1 MNDPYSIAIVGIG
14 GIFPRSPDLDAFWD
28 NIVRGV
34 DTASEV
40 PPERWLLAMED
51 AYQPGDPAPDK
62 VYSRRACT
70 IESSPLDLDGL
81 DLDPEF
87 VRQLDPMFH
96 LALHAG
102 RQAFEDAAAQDID
115 RERFGL
121 IIGNIALPTEKS
133 SALAREYLGRTF
145 EEKVF
150 RAAGA
155 EPPRRGPIKTHPINR
170 YVTGL
175 PGSILAQA
183 LGLEGDCYTL
193 DAACAS
199 SLYAVKLACDELRA
213 GRADAMLSGG
223 LSRPDCLYTQM
234 GFSQLRALSPSGRCS
249 PFDAKADGLVVG
261 EGAGMFVLKR
271 LEDALRGDDHIYG
284 VIRGIGLSN
293 DVGGNLLAPNSEG
306 QLRALRPPYDQ
317 TGWSPQDI
325 DLVECHATG
334 TPVGDAV
341 EFESLRTLWAADGWR
356 PGQCVIGGVKSNI
369 GHALTAAGSAGLLK
383 ILLAIRH
390 RTLPPTANFA
400 GPNPALGLTGSPFQV
415 LSEAQPWT
423 PRTADQPLRA
433 AVSAFGF
440 GGINAHVLIEEW
452 LPERTVAVS
461 VPEPVR
467 SKSTSRPIAVIGM
480 DASFGP
486 WNSLRAFQH
495 RVLGGGDG
503 AEPTDAH
510 HWWGAEQSDWFAD
523 AGLQDCPFKG
533 YTIDG
538 LQIPIDRFRIPPRE
552 LEDMLPQQSLMLQ
565 VTERAIADAALPDDQ
580 RLRTGVFI
588 GIGLDLNTT
597 NFSFR
602 WSLLD
607 RAREWSQQLGPE
619 MSESELAE
627 WASSLRDASG
637 PPLSANR
644 TMGALGGIVASRI
657 AREFRVGGP
666 SFTVSSEE
674 SSGIHA
680 LEVAVRAL
688 QQGEIDF
695 AIVGAVDLASDVRA
709 VLATHASRAFSSSD
723 SASPLDPAANG
734 SLIGEG
740 AAALVL
746 RRLEDA
752 ERDEDRVYAVIRG
765 IGSTRGGRAE
775 NSAPDTSG
783 YLGALEQASAEAE
796 ASPATIGYLEAHG
809 SGFPAEDSTE
819 ASALAAF
826 FGRAETPPSCAL
838 GSVKAD
844 IGHTGAASGL
854 ASMVKACLCLHH
866 EMIPPLRNVRRLLPQ
881 LAEKRL
887 GLLLPKHPHP
897 WLRDR
902 VAGPRRAGV
911 SSFGLGGNCAHV
923 VLEAYEGARTIPED
937 PHRSQPLGPR
947 PTALFAIEGD
957 RAEALG
963 THLTGLAER
972 AEVSAASTIEALAVE
987 WSRANPLDPSLRLGL
1002 ALVSQSREEL
1012 LRQIDAACRA
1022 LHDGAA
1028 SRLPAAE
1035 ADPTSSQNRIFFS
1048 PEPLC
1053 SEGNLAFVFPGSGNH
1068 YRGMGRS
1075 LAAHWPDILRRQD
1088 AETGTL
1094 RSQMV
1099 PQLFWYP
1106 GSAREMAGRHRELIW
1121 GQVALGTVVSDL
1133 VRSFGIEPDAVIG
1146 YSLGESAG
1154 LFAMRVWRERDEM
1167 YRRMS
1172 ESTLF
1177 TEDLA
1182 GPCTAVR
1189 QTWGLGEGEK
1199 ADWMA
1204 GVLDCPADAVR
1215 EALRSKERVY
1225 LLIRNT
1231 PEECVVGGERASV
1244 EALAEELDCKLL
1256 RLPGVIAV
1264 HAPVALPVAGP
1275 YRDLHLFDT
1284 HPAEGV
1290 KFYSGVWGGSYEV
1303 DTASAADSILGQA
1316 LEGFDFTRVIESAYG
1331 DGIRIFLEL
1340 GPGASCERMISQIL
1354 GDRPHL
1360 AVSACDK
1367 GRDDLTA
1374 VLSVLGQL
1382 VAERAPVDLSALYGE
1397 GSSAAALAVRA
1408 EGPPTKSVGIPI
1420 GGVPFVVT
1428 VPEPRRID
1436 FVAESKA
1443 TPQAQAGPRLSAP
1456 SVAPA
1461 ANAQSRP
1468 AGQALSPAPFPPEVA
1483 DQAMRAG
1490 ASSAAAHETFLQ
1502 FSKEG
1507 SEVQA
1512 KAIAFQMRLVEALGA
1527 NAPPTSPGSAPDA
1540 ESPTPLTS
1548 PLPVQKSPPE
1558 EAPSIPDVP
1567 PRSLDR
1573 RQCLEFAV
1581 GSIANVLGR
1590 DYAEV
1595 DSHPTRVRLPDE
1607 PLMLADRILDIEGQ
1621 PLSMEPGRVVTEHDI
1636 HPEAW
1641 YLDCDR
1647 IPTCIAVE
1655 AGQADL
1661 FLSGYLGIDL
1671 RTKGL
1676 AVYRLLDAQV
1686 TFHRGL
1692 PGPGEV
1698 IRYQIRIERFF
1709 RQGNPWFFHFSFES
1723 TVGGEPLLS
1732 MKNGCAGF
1740 FTEAELAAGA
1750 GIVQSKLDQRPMPG
1764 VRPDDW
1770 EHLVPV
1776 GVESY
1781 RDEQI
1786 DALRA
1791 GDLAACFGPM
1801 FSDLPLRDP
1810 VTIPGGRMRLV
1821 DRVLHLDPA
1830 GGRFGL
1836 GLIRA
1841 ELDIHPDDWFLTCHF
1856 VDDMVMPGTLMY
1868 ECCMHTLRILLLR
1881 MGWIGEQ
1888 GEIAYEPVPGV
1899 KSQLKCRGQ
1908 VIETTK
1914 TATYEI
1920 SIKEVGYRPEPY
1932 VIVDALM
1939 YSDAKP
1945 VVEITNMSCRLTGLS
1960 RERVEALWKRQPGPR
1975 YDRRPALYDH
1985 DRILAF
1991 AVGKPSEA
1999 FGTRYRVFDGERA
2012 IARLPGP
2019 PYQFLDR
2026 VVSIR
2031 NAEPWELAAGGA
2043 IETQYDVPPDA
2054 WYFGANRDQ
2063 GMPFAVLLEVALQPC
2078 GWLAAYLGS
2087 ALTSEIDL
2095 SFRNLGGSA
2104 VQLTPVGPEAG
2115 TLTTRVEITRVSS
2128 SGGMIIQNYDFDM
2141 TCGGQSVYRGD
2152 TYFGFFSKAA
2162 LAQQVGIRDAEL
2174 YRMSGDEADRGDGF
2188 DFPSER
2194 PYPDDMLR
2202 MVDRVDC
2209 FVPDGGSNGLGF
2221 IRGSMAVKP
2230 AAWFFKA
2237 HFYQDPVI
2245 PGSLGLES
2253 FLQLLKVV
2261 ALERWGWEPGAA
2273 LETVAVGHK
2282 HDWVYRGQVIPTDQA
2297 VTVEAEVTSVDDE
2310 RKFLAADGFLTVDGR
2325 VIYQMKDFSL
2335 RIESPSS

>member
-14 GIFPRSPDLDAFWD
+14 GIFPRSPDIDTFWD

-34 DTASEV
+34 DTADEV
-40 PPERWLLAMED
+40 PPERWLLAMDD
-51 AYQPGDPAPDK
+51 AYRPGGPASDK

-70 IESSPLDLDGL
+70 IEPCDPDLDGL
-81 DLDPEF
+81 AIDPEF
-87 VRQLDPMFH
+87 VAQLDPMFH
-96 LALHAG
+96 LALYAG
-102 RQAFEDAAAQDID
+102 RRAFEDATTEGID
-115 RERFGL
+115 RKRFGL
-121 IIGNIALPTEKS
+121 IIGNIALPTDKS

-155 EPPRRGPIKTHPINR
+155 EPPRRGPIETHPVNR

-175 PGSILAQA
+175 PGSVLAQA
-183 LGLEGDCYTL
+183 LGLEGGCYTL

-249 PFDAKADGLVVG
+249 PFDVKADGLVVG

-271 LEDALRGDDHIYG
+271 LEDALRDRDYIYG

-293 DVGGNLLAPNSEG
+293 DVGGNLLAPDSEG
-306 QLRALRPPYDQ
+306 QLRALRPPYEQ
-317 TGWSPQDI
+317 TNWNPQDL
-325 DLVECHATG
+325 DLIECHATG

-341 EFESLRTLWAADGWR
+341 EFESLTTLWGDEGWR
-356 PGQCVIGGVKSNI
+356 PGQCTIGGVKSNI

-383 ILLAIRH
+383 VLLAIRH
-390 RTLPPTANFA
+390 KALPPTANFA
-400 GPNPALGLTGSPFQV
+400 EPNPAVGLTNSPFRV
-415 LSEAQPWT
+415 LSEAEPWV
-423 PRTADQPLRA
+423 PKEEGQPLRA

-452 LPERTVAVS
+452 LPERTGS
-461 VPEPVR
+461 VTVREPI
-467 SKSTSRPIAVIGM
+467 SSESTSQPIAVVGM

-495 RVLGGGDG
+495 RVLGGRNG
-503 AEPTDAH
+503 AEPTGAH

-523 AGLQDCPFKG
+523 ADLRDCPFKG

-538 LQIPIDRFRIPPRE
+538 LHIPIDKFRIPPKE
-552 LEDMLPQQSLMLQ
+552 LEEMLPQQSLMLQ
-565 VTERAIADAALPDDQ
+565 VTERAIADARLPDDQ

-607 RAREWSQQLGPE
+607 KAREWSEQLGLGL
-619 MSESELAE
+619 SEPGLAE
-627 WASSLRDASG
+627 WASSLRDAAG

-644 TMGALGGIVASRI
+644 TMGALGGIVASRV

-666 SFTVSSEE
+666 SFTISSEE
-674 SSGIHA
+674 SSGVHA

-688 QQGEIDF
+688 QREEIDF

-709 VLATHASRAFSSSD
+709 VLGAHVGRPFSD
-723 SASPLDPAANG
+723 SDGAAPFYPSADG
-734 SLIGEG
+734 SLVGEG
-740 AAALVL
+740 AAALIL

-752 ERDEDRVYAVIRG
+752 KRDEDRVYAVVRG
-765 IGSTRGGRAE
+765 IGSATGGRAKDCV
-775 NSAPDTSG
+775 PDAEA
-783 YLGALEQASAEAE
+783 YLDALEQAAGEAE
-796 ASPATIGYLEAHG
+796 ADAGSLGYFEAHA
-809 SGFPAEDSTE
+809 SGCPAEDSLE
-819 ASALAAF
+819 ASSLAAF
-826 FGRAETPPSCAL
+826 FESTGTPVSCAL

-844 IGHTGAASGL
+844 VGHAGAASGL
-854 ASMVKACLCLHH
+854 ASMVKACLCLYH
-866 EMIPPLRNVRRLLPQ
+866 EMIPPLRNVRRLLPE
-881 LAEKRL
+881 LADKRL
-887 GLLLPKHPHP
+887 GLLLPKHPHH

-902 VAGPRRAGV
+902 AEGPRRAGV
-911 SSFGLGGNCAHV
+911 SSFSLGGNCTHV
-923 VLEAYEGARTIPED
+923 VLEKYERAGVTAGD
-937 PHRSQPLGPR
+937 ALRSQPLGPR
-947 PTALFAIEGD
+947 PVALFAVEGD
-957 RAEALG
+957 SIDPLGACLTRLAELAEA
-963 THLTGLAER
+963 
-972 AEVSAASTIEALAVE
+972 SATSGVEALAVE
-987 WSRANPLDPSLRLGL
+987 WWRENPLVHSLPLGL
-1002 ALVSQSREEL
+1002 AFVSESRDEL
-1012 LRQIDAACRA
+1012 LRQIDAAREA
-1022 LHDGAA
+1022 LRDGAP

-1035 ADPTSSQNRIFFS
+1035 TDPASFRNRIFFS
-1048 PEPLC
+1048 PEPLW
-1053 SEGNLAFVFPGSGNH
+1053 SGSNLAFVFPGSGNH
-1068 YRGMGRS
+1068 YRGMGRALS
-1075 LAAHWPDILRRQD
+1075 AHWPDVLRSQD

-1106 GSAREMAGRHRELIW
+1106 GSAREMARRHRELIW

-1133 VRSFGIEPDAVIG
+1133 TRSLGIEPNAIIG
-1146 YSLGESAG
+1146 YSLGESTG
-1154 LFAMRVWRERDEM
+1154 LFAMRVWHDRDEM
-1167 YRRMS
+1167 YRRMG
-1172 ESTLF
+1172 ESSLF

-1182 GPCTAVR
+1182 GPCAAVR

-1199 ADWMA
+1199 ADWIT
-1204 GVLDCPADAVR
+1204 GVLNCTADAVR
-1215 EALRSKERVY
+1215 EALRSRERVY
-1225 LLIRNT
+1225 LLITNT
-1231 PEECVVGGERASV
+1231 PQECVVGGDRASV

-1264 HAPVALPVAGP
+1264 HAQVTLPVAGP
-1275 YRDLHLFDT
+1275 YRALHLFDT
-1284 HPAEGV
+1284 RPVEGV

-1303 DTASAADSILGQA
+1303 DTDSAAESILGQA
-1316 LEGFDFTRVIESAYG
+1316 LEGFDFARVIESAYD

-1340 GPGASCERMISQIL
+1340 GPGTSCERMISQIL

-1360 AVSACDK
+1360 AFSACDK
-1367 GRDDLTA
+1367 RRDDVTA

-1382 VAERAPVDLSALYGE
+1382 VTERAPVDLSALYGE
-1397 GSSAAALAVRA
+1397 GSSAAALAVSTESA
-1408 EGPPTKSVGIPI
+1408 PAGSVEIPI
-1420 GGVPFVVT
+1420 GGDPFVVS
-1428 VPEPRRID
+1428 VPEPRRR
-1436 FVAESKA
+1436 E
-1443 TPQAQAGPRLSAP
+1443 PSAP
-1456 SVAPA
+1456 TPPTV
-1461 ANAQSRP
+1461 SRP
-1468 AGQALSPAPFPPEVA
+1468 AEPAFSPVALPPEVSE
-1483 DQAMRAG
+1483 QAMRAD
-1490 ASSAAAHETFLQ
+1490 ASSAAAHEAFLQ
-1502 FSKEG
+1502 FSREG

-1512 KAIAFQMRLVEALGA
+1512 KAIAFQMRLVEALGGD
-1527 NAPPTSPGSAPDA
+1527 TSPAAPGSAPH
-1540 ESPTPLTS
+1540 
-1548 PLPVQKSPPE
+1548 
-1558 EAPSIPDVP
+1558 EAPSAPLAGPLPARASPSAEEALNIPDVP
-1567 PRSLDR
+1567 PRWLDR
-1573 RQCLEFAV
+1573 PQCLEFAV

-1607 PLMLADRILDIEGQ
+1607 PLMLADRILDIQGE
-1621 PLSMEPGRVVTEHDI
+1621 PLSMEPGGVITEHDI
-1636 HPEAW
+1636 HPGAW

-1647 IPTCIAVE
+1647 VPTCIAVE

-1671 RTKGL
+1671 QTKGL

-1723 TVGGEPLLS
+1723 AVDGEPLLS
-1732 MKNGCAGF
+1732 MENGCAGF
-1740 FTEAELAAGA
+1740 FTETELAAGA
-1750 GIVQSKLDQRPMPG
+1750 GIVQSKLDQRAMPG

-1770 EHLVPV
+1770 QDLVPV
-1776 GVESY
+1776 GVGSY
-1781 RDEQI
+1781 HDEQI

-1791 GDLAACFGPM
+1791 GDIAACFGQM
-1801 FSDLPLRDP
+1801 FSDLPLRNP
-1810 VTIPGGRMRLV
+1810 VTIPGGRMKLV
-1821 DRVLHLDPA
+1821 DRVLHLDPE

-1881 MGWIGEQ
+1881 MGWIGEEGQ
-1888 GEIAYEPVPGV
+1888 LVYEPVPGV

-1920 SIKEVGYRPEPY
+1920 SIKEIGYRPEPY

-1939 YSDAKP
+1939 FSDAKP
-1945 VVEITNMSCRLTGLS
+1945 IVEITNMSCRLTGLS
-1960 RERVEALWKRQPGPR
+1960 REKVEALWKKEPGPR
-1975 YDRRPALYDH
+1975 YDRRPAIYDH

-1991 AVGKPSEA
+1991 AVGKPSDA
-1999 FGTRYRVFDGERA
+1999 FGERYRIFDEERI

-2026 VVSIR
+2026 IVSIR
-2031 NAEPWELAAGGA
+2031 NAEPWGLAAGGV
-2043 IETQYDVPPDA
+2043 IEAQYDVPPDA
-2054 WYFGANRDQ
+2054 WYFASNRDQ

-2104 VQLTPVGPEAG
+2104 IQLMPVGPDTG
-2115 TLTTRVEITRVSS
+2115 TLTTQVKITRVSS
-2128 SGGMIIQNYDFDM
+2128 SGGMIIQNFDFDM
-2141 TCGGQSVYRGD
+2141 SCGGQPVYRGD

-2174 YRMSGDEADRGDGF
+2174 YQVSEGEADRGDAF
-2188 DFPSER
+2188 DYPPEE
-2194 PYPDDMLR
+2194 PYPDDTLR
-2202 MVDRVDC
+2202 MIDRIDC
-2209 FVPDGGSNGLGF
+2209 LVPDGGSHGLGF
-2221 IRGSMAVKP
+2221 IRGSMDVKP
-2230 AAWFFKA
+2230 EAWFFNA

-2253 FLQLLKVV
+2253 FLQLLKVA
-2261 ALERWGWEPGAA
+2261 ALERWGWEPGARI
-2273 LETVAVGHK
+2273 ETIAVGHK
-2282 HDWVYRGQVIPTDQA
+2282 HDWVYRGQVIPPDQA
-2297 VTVEAEVTSVDDE
+2297 VTVEAEVTSLDDDQ
-2310 RKFLAADGFLTVDGR
+2310 KLLIADGFLTVDGR

-2335 RIESPSS
+2335 RLESPTT